1 MTVVAASAMAAIAAW
16 LLMTPPAAARL
27 HAITPARAARRK
39 PRGIAR
45 LLREI
50 TSKRGGGR
58 STNTRHVVQVADLLS
73 SLMAAGLDV
82 TTCVTIVAEA
92 VPQPARASLAAVA
105 RALHMGAPPEAAWQS
120 VMRDE
125 SWQPIATAMARS
137 APPNCSTIF
146 LAASRSS
153 GLFRL
158 EPPLTLI
165 EAEPASI
172 GSIYTGY
179 AMILAAIPPLATLI
193 GGQVFGHGL
202 FGTEGDNR
210 HAEAESDHAS
220 KTGIL
225 DGLHEVESLG

>member
-27 HAITPARAARRK
+27 HAIAPACAARRK

-50 TSKRGGGR
+50 KSKRGGGR

-105 RALHMGAPPEAAWQS
+105 RALHLGAPPEAAWQS

-137 APPNCSTIF
+137 SRSGAPLASVLSSTADELRREQVRHIQVTARSAGVRAVGP
-146 LAASRSS
+146 LAACFLP
-153 GLFRL
+153 GYLL
-158 EPPLTLI
+158 LGVVPVV
-165 EAEPASI
+165 ASLA
-172 GSIYTGY
+172 GS
-179 AMILAAIPPLATLI
+179 AL
-193 GGQVFGHGL
+193 HG
-202 FGTEGDNR
+202 
-210 HAEAESDHAS
+210 
-220 KTGIL
+220 
-225 DGLHEVESLG
+225 